1 MHRFSL
7 ERYAYEQDGDWP
19 DTRETVDVVV
29 PVVDGVPLY
38 EIVEAHYPGVAIE
51 HVAAPSHEWLGQ
63 PTYGDDGGRAV
74 VIDGSC
80 GVAGCCG
87 VLADIVVSTNVVTWT
102 GLFSRA
108 VDTALET
115 FAFLFDRGEYERAI
129 ANVRDLPARPM
140 RAPDELPSI
149 ARSLDDADEAV
160 PLPQPVPVPAGA
172 SPDKPVG
179 KLVFEIRGGRR
190 ELQRMNRKR
199 KKRDR
204 DPRYVVGKTS
214 LRRYVKRLEAATIDG
229 PVRFTAEHD
238 GLRLTMLHP
247 DGNFSSVIPWI
258 QLVSTKPSTWCD
270 VVSDAEMELI
280 NHRHWLSRDQ
290 TDVVRDSFLI
300 VAPIDGPAE
309 PIELQASR
317 TDSSGKLI
325 FSSAVA
331 SWPGAVSLS
340 WRYRQDNTWSHVL
353 AAANQL
359 GAPPFD
365 GDGPSKTIEAVT
377 VPGLLAPYIIGT
389 QLPRLGVT
397 MLELHGLRHTAVLIA
412 AGCLN
417 PQKQVRLFAVEDADA
432 LDPFGD
438 PLPHLRLVM

>member
-7 ERYAYEQDGDWP
+7 ERYAYEQDGGWP
-19 DTRETVDVVV
+19 TTRETVDLVV
-29 PVVDGVPLY
+29 PVIDGVPLF
-38 EIVEAHYPGVAIE
+38 EIVEAHYPGLAIE

-129 ANVRDLPARPM
+129 ANVRDLPARPV
-140 RAPDELPSI
+140 RAPDELPST
-149 ARSLDDADEAV
+149 ARTVDDADEAV
-160 PLPQPVPVPAGA
+160 QLAPPIPVTAGGR
-172 SPDKPVG
+172 PDKPVG
-179 KLVFEIRGGRR
+179 KVVFEIRGGRR

-199 KKRDR
+199 KKKDR
-204 DPRYVVGKTS
+204 DPRYVVGKPG
-214 LRRYVKRLEAATIDG
+214 LRRYVKRLEAATVDG
-229 PVRFTAEHD
+229 PVRFEGEHD

-247 DGNFSSVIPWI
+247 DGDFSVVIPWF
-258 QLVSTKPSTWCD
+258 QLVRAKPSTWSE
-270 VVSDAEMELI
+270 VVGDAEMELI
-280 NHRHWLSRDQ
+280 NRRHWLTRGQ
-290 TDVVRDSFLI
+290 TDVVRNSFLI

-340 WRYRQDNTWSHVL
+340 WRYQPNTWSHVL
-353 AAANQL
+353 AVANQL

-365 GDGPSKTIEAVT
+365 GDEPSRTIEAVT

-397 MLELHGLRHTAVLIA
+397 MLELHGLSHTAVLIA
-412 AGCLN
+412 AGCLD
-417 PQKQVRLFAVEDADA
+417 PPKQVRLFAVEDANTLDA
-432 LDPFGD
+432 FGD
-438 PLPHLRLVM
+438 PLARLRSVM